1 MTCEKVVEEIMK
13 AGFKIEPEA
22 GKLILHGDG
31 ELTKE
36 LRELIRQHKEE
47 LHVYYY
53 LSLCRRADELKRL
66 IDREGRKALLRAFRR
81 LLWEI
86 EKLEERVPL
95 EKLKELYPELAME
108 EEPTNYSDMV
118 TISKQELEEVYRE
131 VRGS

>member
-1 MTCEKVVEEIMK
+1 MKFDEIIGK
-13 AGFKIEPEA
+13 IESAGFTLESDDGEI
-22 GKLILHGDG
+22 ILHGDG

-66 IDREGRKALLRAFRR
+66 IDRKGRKALLRAFRR
-81 LLWEI
+81 LLWDI